1 MDSRVSEDIVSR
13 PLRRSTR
20 QSSGTVKVV
29 TVEPTTRGPLKRTRK
44 GLKNHAPVPAVNGS
58 SDVETSSDDDDSP
71 SKKSRTETERP
82 VDESG
87 DEKEMDVQES
97 VEDLEKNEDLEMD
110 NIQDASYGTH
120 QLTTHFGNRG
130 DINLSPRVDLGH
142 RSSLAI
148 NEESDWRETKSV
160 KPSTKEPVA
169 PAKSAALNRAPGL
182 FISMADYN
190 RKMEAK
196 ATVKPSTKEPVAPT
210 KSDALIRPPGLFIS
224 MADYK
229 RKMEAKTTG
238 IPTVNHHVP
247 RAYPASEKSYTTR
260 QRSNNIPK
268 QKESTRYKKQGVI
281 WCLWRLVLLALLGWT
296 IWLSYK
302 ILPGLIKTAD
312 GGTPPSIKPEIFP
325 DHLALLEA
333 RFPNQRP
340 ALWRKSKIHLGRHL
354 QTAQPTEPVS
364 LILTAGRGA
373 ERTLHCLAQRLAA
386 SFSSVLNASVLHI
399 DGASKSSQDSDQ
411 VKLDIDGQLRA
422 AFEGNQPVAVIHRF
436 EELPPGATLI
446 FYRYCDHENAAFKRV
461 FLLFTVLLP
470 QDDIRGDQSLKEL
483 EENVHDYVK
492 ERLVDSS
499 NRAGFNDMDN
509 DKFGGLWS
517 RISHLILPVVSVK
530 EVEQKGC

>member
-1 MDSRVSEDIVSR
+1 M
-13 PLRRSTR
+13 
-20 QSSGTVKVV
+20 
-29 TVEPTTRGPLKRTRK
+29 
-44 GLKNHAPVPAVNGS
+44 VPAMWRLAQTMTARS
-58 SDVETSSDDDDSP
+58 SNYKCLPSYDSCVSPLSSRCEEFESLLSHFTDSP
-71 SKKSRTETERP
+71 SKKSRTETEKP

-87 DEKEMDVQES
+87 DEKKMDVQES

-120 QLTTHFGNRG
+120 QLTTYFGNRG
-130 DINLSPRVDLGH
+130 DINVSPRVDLGH

-148 NEESDWRETKSV
+148 NEESDWRKTKSV

-169 PAKSAALNRAPGL
+169 PTKSAAR
-182 FISMADYN
+182 
-190 RKMEAK
+190 
-196 ATVKPSTKEPVAPT
+196 
-210 KSDALIRPPGLFIS
+210 IRPPAKKHDVSVTS

-229 RKMEAKTTG
+229 RKMEAKATG

-268 QKESTRYKKQGVI
+268 QRETTQYEKQGIKKTAVIKKSSGYSCHGFI
-281 WCLWRLVLLALLGWT
+281 WCLWRLVLLVLLCWT

-302 ILPGLIKTAD
+302 FMPKLMTAD
-312 GGTPPSIKPEIFP
+312 SGTPPSIKPETFA

-333 RFPNQRP
+333 QFPNQWP

-354 QTAQPTEPVS
+354 QTAHPTEPVS
-364 LILTAGRGA
+364 LILTAGHGA
-373 ERTLHCLAQRLAA
+373 ERTLYCLAQRLAA

-399 DGASKSSQDSDQ
+399 DGASKSSQDSDE
-411 VKLDIDGQLRA
+411 VKLDIDSQLRA

-470 QDDIRGDQSLKEL
+470 LDDVRGDQSLKEL

-499 NRAGFNDMDN
+499 NRAGYNDMDN